1 MNRTKV
7 NVSVSLVPGK
17 EYFLKH
23 TPLKEVLDQVKQAPT
38 TAEVWVDVKGQPLIP
53 IRGEDKIAGV
63 KTCLRNLLQRYKISS
78 LVQSE
83 DEILEIISKN

>member
-1 MNRTKV
+1 MNRTKI

-23 TPLKEVLDQVKQAPT
+23 TPLKEVLEHIKQAPPS
-38 TAEVWVDVKGQPLIP
+38 AEVWVDVKGQPLIP
-53 IRGEDKIAGV
+53 VCGEDKIAGV
-63 KTCLRNLLQRYKISS
+63 KTCIKNLLQRYKISS

-83 DEILEIISKN
+83 EELLEIINKD